1 MDNKRFEQ
9 FEQSAEHPVVSEEVE
24 AIKKELAGVR
34 RYAASLH
41 AAVYGEVEV
50 FSQQQPGE
58 PLYSDRNSDGGMR
71 THQEHESNGAIQ
83 KEKVLQEWERRME
96 AASDADL
103 VTLLIFCL
111 KTLNPYLIK
120 FHLKSLCSQPRRYV

>member
-9 FEQSAEHPVVSEEVE
+9 FEQSAEHPEEVE

-50 FSQQQPGE
+50 FAQQQPGE
-58 PLYSDRNSDGGMR
+58 PLYSDRNIDGGIS
-71 THQEHESNGAIQ
+71 THKEHESNGAIQ
-83 KEKVLQEWERRME
+83 KEKALQEWERRVE

-103 VTLLIFCL
+103 VTLLIHCHKTLNSYQIKFRL
-111 KTLNPYLIK
+111 KTL
-120 FHLKSLCSQPRRYV
+120 CSRP